1 MSVLI
6 KRPFDMMATDSP
18 DKYDMPP
25 VSLAK
30 RCRLFTPRSPK
41 SPKTVAGFHCT
52 RAKPTNP
59 SSAFQPSPADQSA
72 EADKHI
78 WTHINQKRSRRKQ
91 RKTQAEGIEN
101 FMAPSNFPESMS
113 THAHSNPTP
122 NTCHSNH
129 GQADERPKQDVV
141 FTVDQVRAI
150 VANALRDKETELS
163 AQYDAILQERLR
175 EQFAMFSKYNEDH
188 IHQRMSNSDFSYMS

>member
-18 DKYDMPP
+18 DKYEMPA

-41 SPKTVAGFHCT
+41 SPKTVAGFHCSRT
-52 RAKPTNP
+52 KPANP
-59 SSAFQPSPADQSA
+59 SSAFQPSSADQSA

-101 FMAPSNFPESMS
+101 FMAPPNFPESMS
-113 THAHSNPTP
+113 TNQPSNPP
-122 NTCHSNH
+122 PHTCQPDH
-129 GQADERPKQDVV
+129 GGASERAKQDVL

-150 VANALRDKETELS
+150 VANALRDKEIELS
-163 AQYDAILQERLR
+163 AQYDTILEERLR

-188 IHQRMSNSDFSYMS
+188 IHQKMSSSDFSYMS